1 MRNISLE
8 KPAAVFHYAP
18 VIEDICIEL
27 GIDRNDAETIT
38 CMYEV
43 FKRMNSGVRVEGVRV
58 EWDEDAYNEAYNEG
72 WNDAIEA
79 AESKADEL
87 SWEIGR
93 LKKN

>member
-1 MRNISLE
+1 MRNVSLE
-8 KPAAVFHYAP
+8 KPDAVFLYAP

-27 GIDRNDAETIT
+27 GIDKNDAETIT

-43 FKRMNSGVRVEGVRV
+43 YKRVSGGDRYL
-58 EWDEDAYNEAYNEG
+58 WDEETYDEGYKDGYNA
-72 WNDAIEA
+72 AIDD

-93 LKKN
+93 LKKS

>member
-1 MRNISLE
+1 MSKFNLE
-8 KPAAVFHYAP
+8 KPDAVFFYAP
-18 VIEDICIEL
+18 VVQDICIEF
-27 GIDRNDAETIT
+27 GIDKSDVETIT

-43 FKRMNSGVRVEGVRV
+43 FKRVSGKDRV
-58 EWDEDAYNEAYNEG
+58 EWDEEAYNEG
-72 WNDAIEA
+72 YKEGYNDAIDE

>member
-1 MRNISLE
+1 MRNISIE
-8 KPAAVFHYAP
+8 KPDAVFLYAP

-43 FKRMNSGVRVEGVRV
+43 FKRVNGCDRDL
-58 EWDEDAYNEAYNEG
+58 WDEEAYDEG
-72 WNDAIEA
+72 YKDGYNAAIGD

-87 SWEIGR
+87 TWEIGR

>member
-1 MRNISLE
+1 MKNFNLE
-8 KPAAVFHYAP
+8 KPDAVFVYAP
-18 VIEDICIEL
+18 VVEDVCIEF
-27 GIDRNDAETIT
+27 GIDRTDAETIT

-43 FKRMNSGVRVEGVRV
+43 FKRMHGGMRVD
-58 EWDEDAYNEAYNEG
+58 WDEESYDEGYKEG

>member
-1 MRNISLE
+1 MKNFNLE
-8 KPAAVFHYAP
+8 KPDAVFLYAP
-18 VIEDICIEL
+18 VVEDICIEF
-27 GIDRNDAETIT
+27 GIDRTDAETIT

-43 FKRMNSGVRVEGVRV
+43 FKRMNGGERVD
-58 EWDEDAYNEAYNEG
+58 WDEDTYNEGYNEG